1 MNHVF
6 LHKYYVLSCLY
17 VIPLIVMGGCKFTE
31 IRPLEPQIKD
41 PNKPSQQ
48 IEGVALEI
56 LEDGKPKLRVKAGKM
71 TRYERGDS
79 VFALLE
85 AGKSKKQVMVDI
97 FDETGLPSAKIN
109 MDKLRFEEATLHL
122 TATGNV
128 QVEAAKGRRLQAEHL
143 VWDNL
148 TRKLTANGLVKI
160 ISDKEQLQGYDLIT
174 DESMT
179 NYSARKLTG
188 QIRVSGL

>member
-1 MNHVF
+1 MSYIF
-6 LHKYYVLSCLY
+6 LYKYYVLSYLF
-17 VIPLIVMGGCKFTE
+17 VLPLVVVGGCQFTE
-31 IRPLEPQIKD
+31 IQPSKPQIKD
-41 PNKPSQQ
+41 PKKPSQQ

-56 LEDGKPKLRVKAGKM
+56 LEDGKPKLRVRAGKM
-71 TRYERGDS
+71 ARFERGDS

-85 AGKSKKQVMVDI
+85 AGKSKNQVMVDI
-97 FDETGLPSAKIN
+97 FDEAGLPSAKIN

-128 QVEAAKGRRLQAEHL
+128 QVEAGKGRRLQAEHL

-148 TRKLTANGLVKI
+148 TRKLSAKGLVKI
-160 ISDKEQLQGYDLIT
+160 ISDKEQLQGYDLVT
-174 DESMT
+174 DETMT

-188 QIRVSGL
+188 QVRVSGL